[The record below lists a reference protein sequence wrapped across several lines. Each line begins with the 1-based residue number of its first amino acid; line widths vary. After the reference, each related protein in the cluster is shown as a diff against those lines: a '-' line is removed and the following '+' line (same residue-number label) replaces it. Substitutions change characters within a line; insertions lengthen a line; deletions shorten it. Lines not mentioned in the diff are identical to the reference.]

1 MEPARWLDVIE
12 EKVVEKSYGN
22 FKLWNLFTSEFGV
35 EPTIMVDNYAMR
47 KLVFTKDNLPE
58 TFRRMFNFQRVEEDI
73 EKCTVLLKLWECI
86 NRYTHDWEVDK
97 IYAIQNKLRILLAKR
112 EKEYTAKMDIS
123 VLLKD

>member
-1 MEPARWLDVIE
+1 MEPARWLEIIE

-22 FKLWNLFTSEFGV
+22 FKLHNLFINEFGV

-58 TFRRMFNFQRVEEDI
+58 TFRRMFYFQREDI
-73 EKCTVLLKLWECI
+73 EKCVVLLKLWECI
-86 NRYTHDWEVDK
+86 NKHTHDWEVDK
-97 IYAIQNKLRILLAKR
+97 IYVIQNKLRILLAKR
-112 EKEYTAKMDIS
+112 EKEYTAKMDVS